1 MTAVTAVVLSGKGG
15 TAKTLWQL
23 TMAGEASRA
32 GYRTLLIDID
42 PEQNL
47 SHRQGAGAHTT
58 GLGDVFNDAGI
69 ASGEDSSEK
78 GAKRAVAEIRRGA
91 WENVD
96 VLPAGATLQGLAQI
110 AIGDAYLLHDI
121 LEDAELYERYDLI
134 LIDTGGRTGALVTQA
149 MYASDV
155 AYAPVSA
162 TTDAIRKAREA
173 KARVDKIRKSH
184 ELRWAGIVLTG
195 FDVRTGIEDAI
206 RAEAHEEFGDQVRAE
221 VPRRTAVNEAFQVG
235 DRLGDRTDVT
245 TRGLAGIFLAFLERD
260 LMQRG
265 NHPAGVLR

>member
-32 GYRTLLIDID
+32 GYRTLLLDID

-47 SHRQGAGAHTT
+47 SVRQGAGAHAT
-58 GLGDVFNDAGI
+58 GLGEILNEAGI

-78 GAKRAVAEIRRGA
+78 GAKRATAEIRPSYWPG
-91 WENVD
+91 VD
-96 VLPAGATLQGLAQI
+96 FIPAGASLQGFSQV

-149 MYASDV
+149 MYAADV
-155 AYAPVSA
+155 AYAPIA
-162 TTDAIRKAREA
+162 PTTDAIRKAVEA
-173 KARVDKIRKSH
+173 RTRVQKIQKSH
-184 ELRWAGIVLTG
+184 SLRWAGVVITG
-195 FDVRTGIEDAI
+195 FDTRTGIEAAI
-206 RAEAHEEFGDQVRAE
+206 RAEVLETFGDEVRAE
-221 VPRRTAVNEAFQVG
+221 VPRRAAVNEAFQIG
-235 DRLGDRTDVT
+235 DRLGDRTDVPAQ
-245 TRGLAGIFLAFLERD
+245 GLARIFRAFLERD

-265 NHPAGVLR
+265 DHPAGVLR